1 MNETRNLVL
10 AELTLLIH
18 SRISV
23 SETLDAIENIVKS
36 AVEDEREECAKLCD
50 LIGKDWKEHE
60 HGDILKFYAAEYL
73 SNQIRRRGEA

>member
-36 AVEDEREECAKLCD
+36 AVE
-50 LIGKDWKEHE
+50 IGRAHV
-60 HGDILKFYAAEYL
+60 
-73 SNQIRRRGEA
+73 